1 MATDALSLHQK
12 HNHAKTLQNDR
23 LIARDMTIWLPGE
36 RPVELVKSLSLNVG
50 QERVALVGES
60 GSGKSLTA
68 RALMGLLP
76 HPCQMRATQLTLGDN
91 DLTTLKEREWSRLRG
106 NRVSMVMQ
114 DPKHALNPTQKIGK
128 QVEEPLRL
136 HTRLGR
142 KERQEKVTDM
152 LSAVGLPN
160 PACLQQ
166 QYPHQLSG
174 GMGQRVML
182 AIALIND
189 PQWLIADEPT
199 SALDFDMREQVLGLI
214 ERLVEQRNMGLILIS
229 HDLQQVAHYC
239 ERVLVMYKGE
249 LLDELAADQLAH
261 ATHPYTQTLWSC
273 RPSKFTHGERLPV
286 LDRELLASLKK
297 EPRHE

>member
-1 MATDALSLHQK
+1 MQT
-12 HNHAKTLQNDR
+12 DR
-23 LIARDMTIWLPGE
+23 LIAKDLTIYLPGD
-36 RPVELVKSLSLNVG
+36 RPLELVKSLSLNVG

-152 LSAVGLPN
+152 LNAVGLPN
-160 PACLQQ
+160 PAFLQQ

-249 LLDELAADQLAH
+249 LLDELQADQLAH
-261 ATHPYTQTLWSC
+261 ATHPYTHTLWSC

-286 LDRELLASLKK
+286 LDRELLASLTK

>member
-1 MATDALSLHQK
+1 MATDAQSLHQQQ
-12 HNHAKTLQNDR
+12 NHQKTLQTDR
-23 LIARDMTIWLPGE
+23 LIAKDLTIYLPGD
-36 RPVELVKSLSLNVG
+36 RPLELVKSLSLNVG

-68 RALMGLLP
+68 CALMGLLP
-76 HPCQMRATQLTLGDN
+76 PPCQMRATQLTLGDN

-152 LSAVGLPN
+152 LNAVGLPN
-160 PACLQQ
+160 PAFLQQ

-249 LLDELAADQLAH
+249 LLDELPADQLAH
-261 ATHPYTQTLWSC
+261 ATHPYTHTLWSC

>member
-1 MATDALSLHQK
+1 MATEALSLHQK
-12 HNHAKTLQNDR
+12 HNHAKTLQTDR

-76 HPCQMRATQLTLGDN
+76 HPCQMRAPQLTLGDN

-142 KERQEKVTDM
+142 KERQEKVTEM

-160 PACLQQ
+160 PAFLQQ

>member
-1 MATDALSLHQK
+1 MATEALSLHQK
-12 HNHAKTLQNDR
+12 HNHAKTLQTDR

-142 KERQEKVTDM
+142 KERQEKVTEM

-160 PACLQQ
+160 PAFLQQ